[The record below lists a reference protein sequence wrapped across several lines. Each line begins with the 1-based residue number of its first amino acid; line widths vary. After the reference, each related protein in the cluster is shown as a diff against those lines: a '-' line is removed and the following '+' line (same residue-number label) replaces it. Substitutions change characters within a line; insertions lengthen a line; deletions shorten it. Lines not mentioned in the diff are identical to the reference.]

1 MSLVINT
8 NSIATAAGN
17 YLEINQA
24 NLQRSLTRL
33 ASGSKIVTPS
43 DDPGGLAVGMKLAA
57 TLNRNTRAQQ
67 NAQNAISFLQV
78 QDGALTQVTKI
89 LDRMSELKTMSL
101 DVTKN
106 ASDIS
111 NYDAE
116 FTQLQEQLSNIRD
129 EKFNTIALFGT
140 DNNQAANSTAEDL
153 TVYTT
158 ELGDATSASTVSL
171 TRLSIFTDAAYDS
184 ADTTGTKTGL
194 ITAAGSTGATGD
206 LLFTTDTLSV
216 YTVDDF
222 STFIQNAAT
231 TRANNGAEMSRM
243 EASLAMLTTN
253 HANIEAAHSRLV
265 DVDMAVESTEY
276 AKHNILV
283 QSSAAMLVQAN
294 SVPNIALQL
303 LG

>member
-8 NSIATAAGN
+8 NSIATAAAN
-17 YLEINQA
+17 YLEVNQA

-57 TLNRNTRAQQ
+57 TLNRNTRTQQ
-67 NAQNAISFLQV
+67 NVQNAISFLQV

-89 LDRMSELKTMSL
+89 LDRMSELKTMHL

-106 ASDIS
+106 SSDLL

-116 FTQLQEQLSNIRD
+116 FNQLQDQLTNIRD
-129 EKFNTIALFGT
+129 EKFNSISLFQQTAALATASPLKVWTTEQGDTTNSPAMTISTHTIFDTTDDGT
-140 DNNQAANSTAEDL
+140 GVGLELNAGVDL
-153 TVYTT
+153 TDKSAAASDS
-158 ELGDATSASTVSL
+158 LGD
-171 TRLSIFTDAAYDS
+171 F
-184 ADTTGTKTGL
+184 
-194 ITAAGSTGATGD
+194 
-206 LLFTTDTLSV
+206 
-216 YTVDDF
+216 TVDNIG
-222 STFIQNAAT
+222 TFIQNAASA
-231 TRANNGAEMSRM
+231 RANNGAEMSRM
-243 EASLAMLTTN
+243 QASLAMLTTN

-265 DVDMAVESTEY
+265 DVDMAVESTHY

-283 QSSAAMLVQAN
+283 QSSAAMLAQAN

>member
-8 NSIATAAGN
+8 NSIATAAAN
-17 YLEINQA
+17 YLEVNQA

-57 TLNRNTRAQQ
+57 TLNRNTRTQQ
-67 NAQNAISFLQV
+67 NVQNAISFLQV

-89 LDRMSELKTMSL
+89 LDRMSELKTMHL

-106 ASDIS
+106 SSDLL

-116 FTQLQEQLSNIRD
+116 FNQLQDQLTNIRD
-129 EKFNTIALFGT
+129 EKFNSISLFQQTAALATASPLKVWTTEQGDTTSSPAMTISTHTIFDTTDDGT
-140 DNNQAANSTAEDL
+140 GVGLELNGGVDL
-153 TVYTT
+153 TDKSAAASDS
-158 ELGDATSASTVSL
+158 LGD
-171 TRLSIFTDAAYDS
+171 F
-184 ADTTGTKTGL
+184 
-194 ITAAGSTGATGD
+194 
-206 LLFTTDTLSV
+206 
-216 YTVDDF
+216 TVDNIG
-222 STFIQNAAT
+222 TFIQNAAAA
-231 TRANNGAEMSRM
+231 RANNGAEMSRM
-243 EASLAMLTTN
+243 QASLAMLTTN

-265 DVDMAVESTEY
+265 DVDMAVESTHY

-283 QSSAAMLVQAN
+283 QSSAAMLAQAN

>member
-8 NSIATAAGN
+8 NSIATAAAN
-17 YLEINQA
+17 YLEVNQA

-57 TLNRNTRAQQ
+57 TLNRNTRTQQ
-67 NAQNAISFLQV
+67 NVQNAISFLQV

-89 LDRMSELKTMSL
+89 LDRMSELKTMHL

-106 ASDIS
+106 TSDLL

-116 FTQLQEQLSNIRD
+116 FNQLQDQLTNIRD
-129 EKFNTIALFGT
+129 EKFNSISLFQQTAALATASPLKVWTTEQGDTASSPAMTISTHTIFDTTDDGT
-140 DNNQAANSTAEDL
+140 GVGLELNAGVDL
-153 TVYTT
+153 TDKSAAASDS
-158 ELGDATSASTVSL
+158 LGD
-171 TRLSIFTDAAYDS
+171 F
-184 ADTTGTKTGL
+184 
-194 ITAAGSTGATGD
+194 
-206 LLFTTDTLSV
+206 
-216 YTVDDF
+216 TVDNIG
-222 STFIQNAAT
+222 TFIQNAASA
-231 TRANNGAEMSRM
+231 RANNGAEMSRM
-243 EASLAMLTTN
+243 QASLAMLTTN

-265 DVDMAVESTEY
+265 DVDMAVESTHY

-283 QSSAAMLVQAN
+283 QSSAAMLAQAN

>member
-17 YLEINQA
+17 YLEVNQA

-57 TLNRNTRAQQ
+57 ALNRNTRTQQ
-67 NAQNAISFLQV
+67 NVQNAISFLQV

-89 LDRMSELKTMSL
+89 LDRMSELKTMHL

-106 ASDIS
+106 TSDLL

-116 FTQLQEQLSNIRD
+116 FNQLQDQLTNIRD
-129 EKFNTIALFGT
+129 EKFNSISLFQQTAAL
-140 DNNQAANSTAEDL
+140 ATASPL
-153 TVYTT
+153 KVWTT
-158 ELGDATSASTVSL
+158 ELGDTASSPAMTIS
-171 TRLSIFTDAAYDS
+171 THTIF
-184 ADTTGTKTGL
+184 DTTDDGTGVGL
-194 ITAAGSTGATGD
+194 ELNGGVDLTDKSAAASDSLGD
-206 LLFTTDTLSV
+206 F
-216 YTVDDF
+216 TVDNIG
-222 STFIQNAAT
+222 TFIQNAAAA
-231 TRANNGAEMSRM
+231 RANNGAEMSRM
-243 EASLAMLTTN
+243 QASLAMLTTN

-265 DVDMAVESTEY
+265 DVDMAVESTHY

-283 QSSAAMLVQAN
+283 QSSAAMLAQAN